1 MPSLLLQANERLLPQ
16 HLRPRRSRLLR
27 HRRSVRCAVA
37 VSGRCAATA
46 TLFNLFSSLLDA
58 AYFYKCP
65 DRLRLP
71 LVFYVAHPASVYI
84 NKLLLAGMIK
94 ARYTARLLWV
104 EKGHVSPTASIT
116 VPCIHSLLQE
126 RVNPE
131 FEALFETGVDE
142 MSWDD
147 TVCCCVL

>member
-27 HRRSVRCAVA
+27 HRRSVRCTVA

-46 TLFNLFSSLLDA
+46 TLFNLLSSLLDA

-84 NKLLLAGMIK
+84 NKLLLANMIK

-104 EKGHVSPTASIT
+104 EIGHESPDREHYCA
-116 VPCIHSLLQE
+116 VHQFPLAGARQ
-126 RVNPE
+126 P
-131 FEALFETGVDE
+131 GV
-142 MSWDD
+142 
-147 TVCCCVL
+147 